1 MTHEIGKPTFQSPR
15 VSHEIKFLAL
25 FIHLP
30 VLKQQHCPQI
40 SFSVCFV
47 PLSLPPSSHA
57 FLTILQA
64 LVWLLSFFPLPKVS
78 SLFSTQED

>member
-1 MTHEIGKPTFQSPR
+1 MTHEMGKPTFQSPR

-47 PLSLPPSSHA
+47 PLSLPPSLISCFSHHIA
-57 FLTILQA
+57 
-64 LVWLLSFFPLPKVS
+64 
-78 SLFSTQED
+78 STCVAS